1 MSADFFGDD
10 CFIVATSIEGEIF
23 IYGTERQKR
32 VFTHETL
39 PPMIAEWQENRRPI
53 EEGFV
58 DPSKKLTAEDV
69 PPTNVIYAAKGLKNV
84 PGEENCF
91 LLGAQ
96 DTQVQKF
103 RKSFNGVA
111 VTGRYVG
118 HSMGVRSLE
127 LSKDASMLLTG
138 CDDHSLRV
146 WDYKTGKADLIF
158 AGHQDV
164 VVSTK
169 LVLILLDWR
178 HFRRTEDLRLQL
190 VGHDDQGLGDLS
202 RKRRVFRAVA
212 IDKNGQ
218 HMEIVYANKT

>member
-1 MSADFFGDD
+1 MWDVRNSKKPLWQNRDSKHCLMAADFFGDD

-39 PPMIAEWQENRRPI
+39 PPMIKEWEENRRPI

-58 DPSKKLTAEDV
+58 DPTKKLTSDDV
-69 PPTNVIYAAKGLKNV
+69 PPTNVIYTAKGLKNV

-96 DTQVQKF
+96 DTQIQKF

-111 VTGRYVG
+111 VTDRFVG

-158 AGHQDV
+158 AGHHDV
-164 VVSTK
+164 VTGGIFVGPRTCVSSSWDMTIK
-169 LVLILLDWR
+169 VW
-178 HFRRTEDLRLQL
+178 
-190 VGHDDQGLGDLS
+190 
-202 RKRRVFRAVA
+202 
-212 IDKNGQ
+212 
-218 HMEIVYANKT
+218 EI